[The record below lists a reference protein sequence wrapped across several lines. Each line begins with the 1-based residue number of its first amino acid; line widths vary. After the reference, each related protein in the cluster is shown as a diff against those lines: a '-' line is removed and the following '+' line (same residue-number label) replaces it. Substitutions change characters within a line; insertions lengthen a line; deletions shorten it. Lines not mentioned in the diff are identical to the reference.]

1 MGFKDAF
8 KEVVPLIQNSNA
20 HGISNTAAARN
31 KWTRIYWA
39 FATVMVVVPMM
50 LFLIKRFDDYAN
62 AGLVI
67 SPFYAYS
74 HEMEFPNITICS
86 EQDMDV
92 TNHYYSAFKIKK
104 RNVGTIPPPLFWGF
118 FKKSYF
124 FHFFIFPYFQ
134 AQFT

>member
-8 KEVVPLIQNSNA
+8 KEVIPLIQNSNA
-20 HGISNTAAARN
+20 HGISNTAAATN

-39 FATVMVVVPMM
+39 FGTVMVVVPMM

-67 SPFYAYS
+67 SPFYAYTN
-74 HEMEFPNITICS
+74 EMEFPNITICS

-92 TNHYYSAFKIKK
+92 TNHYYRALDDKNSFS
-104 RNVGTIPPPLFWGF
+104 VF
-118 FKKSYF
+118 FSQNN
-124 FHFFIFPYFQ
+124 ILSLSQ
-134 AQFT
+134 AQSTSNT

>member
-8 KEVVPLIQNSNA
+8 KEVIPLIQNSNA
-20 HGISNTAAARN
+20 HGISNTAAATN

-39 FATVMVVVPMM
+39 FGTVMVVVPMM

-67 SPFYAYS
+67 SPFYAYTN
-74 HEMEFPNITICS
+74 EMEFPNITICS

-92 TNHYYSAFKIKK
+92 TNHYYRALDDKNSFS
-104 RNVGTIPPPLFWGF
+104 VC
-118 FKKSYF
+118 
-124 FHFFIFPYFQ
+124 FFIK
-134 AQFT
+134 